1 MMRDTTHLIGL
12 GVLLAGL
19 AGGADVRSQTT
30 RPAQVVRSE
39 TLEEVTGSALLD
51 GMTFS
56 GELGPLGKPADVQD
70 TLVFADGTFVSTEC
84 DRRCGY
90 PPAPYFVRR
99 VEDKIEFT
107 SESQCLHKDATLVW
121 RGTVDD
127 GTIKG
132 RLRWSAHRW
141 YWTIEKEFW
150 FEGTLVKTAAPVA
163 SSQ

>member
-1 MMRDTTHLIGL
+1 MRHTTQLVGL

-19 AGGADVRSQTT
+19 AGGGNLLSQTVQQ
-30 RPAQVVRSE
+30 AELARSE
-39 TLEEVTGSALLD
+39 TSGVTTSALLD

-56 GELGPLGKPADVQD
+56 SELGPLGKPADVQD
-70 TLVFADGTFVSTEC
+70 TLVFANGTFVSTEC

-99 VEDKIEFT
+99 VQDKIEFI

-132 RLRWSAHRW
+132 RLSWSAHRW

-150 FEGTLVKTAAPVA
+150 FAGTLVKAAAPIA
-163 SSQ
+163 RSQ